1 MNKNIN
7 NQWHPK
13 ARVKIRRYRDTNTSW
28 VSGMPEPMYTQ
39 VDTYQLFEKGL
50 VGKRTTWLYKSD
62 ITLEQAIASYCD
74 FKKLTINGK
83 TVDLLEEYPSFYCG
97 EEVQVI
103 DQFDRIVILHHYLNK
118 LKIAPSKVE
127 DAIKAGDI
135 SLCTA

>member
-1 MNKNIN
+1 MKIN

-13 ARVKIRRYRDTNTSW
+13 ARVKIRRCRMIDMGE
-28 VSGMPEPMYTQ
+28 VALAAE
-39 VDTYQLFEKGL
+39 TYKVFEKGL
-50 VGKRTTWLYKSD
+50 KGKRTTWLYKSD

-74 FKKLTINGK
+74 FKP
-83 TVDLLEEYPSFYCG
+83 LLDKYPRFYCG
-97 EEVQVI
+97 EDQVF

-135 SLCTA
+135 SLCVAR

>member
-1 MNKNIN
+1 MNKRIN

-13 ARVKIRRYRDTNTSW
+13 ARVKIRRYRMIDMGE
-28 VSGMPEPMYTQ
+28 VALAAE
-39 VDTYQLFEKGL
+39 TYKVFEKGL
-50 VGKRTTWLYKSD
+50 KGKRTTWLYKSD

>member
-1 MNKNIN
+1 MNKHIN

-13 ARVKIRRYRDTNTSW
+13 ARVKIRRYRMTDMGE
-28 VSGMPEPMYTQ
+28 VALAAE
-39 VDTYQLFEKGL
+39 TYKVFEKGL
-50 VGKRTTWLYKSD
+50 KGKHTTWLYKSD

-74 FKKLTINGK
+74 FKKLTICGK
-83 TVDLLEEYPSFYCG
+83 TVDLLEEYPSFDCEG
-97 EEVQVI
+97 TTI
-103 DQFDRIVILHHYLNK
+103 TDQFDRIVVLHHYLNK